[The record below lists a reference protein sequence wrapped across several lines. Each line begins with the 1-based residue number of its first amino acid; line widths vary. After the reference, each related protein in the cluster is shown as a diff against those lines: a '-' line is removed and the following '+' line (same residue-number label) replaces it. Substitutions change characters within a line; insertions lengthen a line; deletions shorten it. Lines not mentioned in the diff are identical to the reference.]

1 MAARSEKA
9 SRVEV
14 EVRRE
19 PQRRGSFLGKLLKLA
34 FGVSLAFGLVTMGAY
49 SIKAEKEDG
58 SPRWPWE
65 WRADDWKSWLT
76 FTQRTG
82 KEIGH
87 EVRERVSQV
96 DWQKVWGGL
105 VDRGEELSDRVN
117 LLLESAEADG
127 ESASEL
133 AGGAP
138 AAGDSATG
146 VEPGPEDAAPDEYK
160 RGLEAFR
167 KGLVHFKG
175 ARDDEGARKQA
186 RGCFEEAM
194 DHLNEAVK
202 KRPDLVDDPLFQE
215 VQRYLHD
222 CIKDAKVEHF

>member
-1 MAARSEKA
+1 MAEKSEKA
-9 SRVEV
+9 RRVEV

-19 PQRRGSFLGKLLKLA
+19 PQRRGSFVGKLLKLA

-49 SIKAEKEDG
+49 SIKAEKDDG

-65 WRADDWKSWLT
+65 WRSDDWKSWLT

-87 EVRERVSQV
+87 EVGEKVSQV

-105 VDRGEELSDRVN
+105 LDRGEKLSDRVN
-117 LLLESAEADG
+117 HWLEAEDA
-127 ESASEL
+127 ASEASSKV

-138 AAGDSATG
+138 AAGDSA
-146 VEPGPEDAAPDEYK
+146 PDAAPAPEDAAPDEYK

-167 KGLVHFKG
+167 EGLVHFKG

-186 RGCFEEAM
+186 RRCFEEAM
-194 DHLNEAVK
+194 DHLTEAIEK
-202 KRPDLVDDPLFQE
+202 KPELVDDPLFQE

-222 CIKDAKVEHF
+222 CIKDAKVEHY